1 MVNRAKVRTK
11 AEVLSIEKA
20 LDHDIVGKLV
30 LKHEIHLGKNQV
42 IGKGAEFYNKV
53 ILIVPLTIVVA
64 VTESHRFQ
72 STQATTVCQ
81 NKARSI
87 QMFRRFVAY
96 SSYNQ

>member
-53 ILIVPLTIVVA
+53 ILIVPLMW
-64 VTESHRFQ
+64 S
-72 STQATTVCQ
+72 
-81 NKARSI
+81 KSI
-87 QMFRRFVAY
+87 LKTYLKLIIIIFLRI
-96 SSYNQ
+96 